1 MKNLPQSVHTFLSPM
16 LSIFYY
22 FFIAYLKAIENVQHF
37 EKSVEPHISSILS
50 IFEIID
56 SKRPVNV

>member
-1 MKNLPQSVHTFLSPM
+1 M
-16 LSIFYY
+16 LSNFYY

>member
-1 MKNLPQSVHTFLSPM
+1 M
-16 LSIFYY
+16 LSIFDY
-22 FFIAYLKAIENVQHF
+22 FFIAYLKAIENFQHF
-37 EKSVEPHISSILS
+37 EKRAEPHISSILS